1 MTPVAPLNLL
11 EPWILLRLIA
21 GLVAVALFARGAWT
35 ALKVLRRF
43 DVQAANEGQLALE
56 KQVDL
61 ASTLV
66 RVATAVQVGSL
77 ALAVLAAD
85 RLSQGIRGAM
95 CAYGVFHA
103 NEWGFRALY
112 STLVVAVVGGIIA
125 QAYAFDAKL
134 PRLELVKP
142 LAWLTLLMA
151 PLVVI
156 DLALNAV
163 FLLSLDLS
171 ITASCC
177 SVQLDSV
184 AAGFGGFANGPRV
197 LVSIVAPIL
206 VVLTI
211 ALSLL
216 VAKNPKPAR
225 VAVTGALSLL
235 AMPLALAAAVLEVAP
250 YAFELPQHVC
260 PFCLLKGNVF
270 AIGYPLFGAI
280 LLATMWGGGAT
291 LSAFLARKLSS
302 DHASSFFEPFARSRL
317 RREAFAWAVVLI
329 VGAAP
334 IVHYVAVSGGGS
346 LFP

>member
-1 MTPVAPLNLL
+1 MAPLNLL
-11 EPWILLRLIA
+11 EPWILLRLVA

-35 ALKVLRRF
+35 ASKVLRRF
-43 DVQAANEGQLALE
+43 DLASANEGQLALE

-85 RLSQGIRGAM
+85 RLSHGIRGAM

-112 STLVVAVVGGIIA
+112 STLAVAVLGGVVA

-156 DLALNAV
+156 DLALNAT
-163 FLLSLDLS
+163 FLLNLDLS

-177 SVQLDSV
+177 SVQLDSA
-184 AAGFGGFANGPRV
+184 AAGFGGFAEGPRV
-197 LVSIVAPIL
+197 LVTYLAPAIVAL
-206 VVLTI
+206 AI
-211 ALSLL
+211 AASLL

-225 VAVTGALSLL
+225 VAVTGALSIV
-235 AMPLALAAAVLEVAP
+235 AMPIALAAAVLEVAP

-260 PFCLLKGNVF
+260 PFCLLKGDVL
-270 AIGYPLFGAI
+270 AIGYPLFGGI

-291 LSAFLARKLSS
+291 LSAFLARRLSAET
-302 DHASSFFEPFARSRL
+302 ASSFFEPFARSRL
-317 RREAFAWAVVLI
+317 RREALAWAIVLV

-334 IVHYVAVSGGGS
+334 IVRYAAVSNGGS